1 MQTRHTG
8 NESVGHAQP
17 PSFLATILHPIL
29 HREGSLPPGQYPAPA
44 VEKPRSAP
52 GLILLCLLLLLSAC
66 HKKAPVEEV
75 RPVRT
80 VIVEPAS
87 DANGEVVTG
96 QVAAHQSINLAFRL
110 PGKVV
115 ERSVSAG
122 SVVHAGDVLARLD
135 DTVPQQTLRTALA
148 ENATAKAALEQA
160 APLKQRA
167 AALLPVEAI
176 SRNDYDDA
184 VRRYKTAQDQVQ
196 ATQAQVRVA
205 QEQLGYTRLMAPE
218 DGIVTDRLVEAGEV
232 VAAGQ
237 PVLRMAAGDGLDGQ
251 FDMPEALAQS
261 RLAVGM
267 TMKVCLDAAPA
278 TCAPAA
284 IYEIAP
290 DTDPLT
296 RTYHTKAL
304 LHATRDMMPLGAV
317 VTGHLS
323 MSSAPTVHLP
333 PAALATQDG
342 KPAVWIV
349 APDTLRV
356 SQRPVTIARYATD
369 DVVIASGLNA
379 GDRVVTAGVQ
389 ALYPQEKVSLL
400 DEADVRP

>member
-1 MQTRHTG
+1 MQTRHAGTKAG
-8 NESVGHAQP
+8 GAVRP
-17 PSFLATILHPIL
+17 PSGLPTVSGVRGPIGDSTPPAMPGPA
-29 HREGSLPPGQYPAPA
+29 HRPAGT
-44 VEKPRSAP
+44 
-52 GLILLCLLLLLSAC
+52 GLVLLCLLLLLSAC
-66 HKKAPVEEV
+66 HRKPPAEEV
-75 RPVRT
+75 RPVRS
-80 VIVEPAS
+80 VMVEPGPDRNA
-87 DANGEVVTG
+87 EVMTG
-96 QVAAHQSINLAFRL
+96 QVAAHRSINLAFRL

-115 ERSVSAG
+115 ERAVSAG
-122 SVVHAGDVLARLD
+122 STVHAGDVLARLD

-184 VRRYKTAQDQVQ
+184 VRRYKTALDQVQ

-205 QEQLGYTRLMAPE
+205 QEQLGYTRLLAPD

-251 FDMPEALAQS
+251 FDMPEALARS

-267 TMKVCLDAAPA
+267 TMKVCLDATPA
-278 TCAPAA
+278 LCAPAA

-290 DTDPLT
+290 DTDPAT
-296 RTYHTKAL
+296 RTYHTRAL
-304 LHATRDMMPLGAV
+304 LRATRDMMPLGAV

-323 MSSAPTVHLP
+323 VPSAPTVHLP
-333 PAALATQDG
+333 PAALTVQDG
-342 KPAVWIV
+342 RPAVWII

-356 SQRPVTIARYATD
+356 SLRPVIIARYATD